1 MLKVIKNIE
10 LLTATTSISV
20 CSTITMITTV
30 TATTNTK
37 MPNNTVHTLIIM
49 MQKLLR
55 EKMVKWS
62 QYPT

>member
-30 TATTNTK
+30 TAATNTK
-37 MPNNTVHTLIIM
+37 MPTNTVHTLITIM
-49 MQKLLR
+49 MQELLR
-55 EKMVKWS
+55 EKKVS